1 MFEFNYKRIKSRA
14 ITAENFTGE
23 KGRGGMATEGTGK
36 AVSADLGRTFKISP
50 SVIIAKKSTF
60 TVCDVKGS
68 GEVRHVWVTCAP
80 VGFQGIVAEFFYDGA
95 DFPSVSIPLG
105 KLFAIGGDNP
115 SAVNSLAVTVNPRG
129 GMNLYWRVPFRKG
142 LKITFE
148 NITDED
154 ITVYYQIDYQLKR
167 IPRSSCYFHVFYNE
181 SLPVTPEKNHAVLAK
196 VRGKG
201 VYVGTFMTFTTDYDT
216 FWGEGEFKF
225 FIDGDEEFPTICGT
239 GTEDYFGG
247 AWSFEQPKG
256 KYRRFTTAYQ
266 GLPEVTPEDAFDV
279 VGQRFSMYR
288 WHINDPIYFA
298 KDLRVEVQ
306 ALGWEYDWKCYRAI
320 APDITTAAFVYLK
333 KITNVKNYDKQGE

>member
-1 MFEFNYKRIKSRA
+1 
-14 ITAENFTGE
+14 
-23 KGRGGMATEGTGK
+23 
-36 AVSADLGRTFKISP
+36 
-50 SVIIAKKSTF
+50 
-60 TVCDVKGS
+60 
-68 GEVRHVWVTCAP
+68 
-80 VGFQGIVAEFFYDGA
+80 
-95 DFPSVSIPLG
+95 
-105 KLFAIGGDNP
+105 
-115 SAVNSLAVTVNPRG
+115 
-129 GMNLYWRVPFRKG
+129 
-142 LKITFE
+142 
-148 NITDED
+148 
-154 ITVYYQIDYQLKR
+154 
-167 IPRSSCYFHVFYNE
+167 
-181 SLPVTPEKNHAVLAK
+181 
-196 VRGKG
+196 
-201 VYVGTFMTFTTDYDT
+201 MTFTTDYDT

-266 GLPEVTPEDAFDV
+266 GLSEVTPEDAFDV